1 MNKRWITDGKKYEL
15 LFRRYGEEVCVLS
28 FVQDIADP
36 TYFWFTSD
44 ELSVEY
50 DCETADNIDEA
61 KEIFEEKY
69 EEYLEDQIAYYES
82 LLDAWKE

>member
-1 MNKRWITDGKKYEL
+1 MNKRWVTDGKKYEL
-15 LFRRYGEEVCVLS
+15 LFRRNGDEVCVLS
-28 FVQDIADP
+28 FVQEIVNP

-44 ELSVEY
+44 ELCVEY
-50 DCETADNIDEA
+50 DCETADSIDEA

-69 EEYLEDQIAYYES
+69 EEYLEDQIVYYEN